1 MPNIRIGFGTDFNL
15 KNEQIG
21 IGLTNQSVR
30 LQVAGNIRA
39 ERLITTG
46 SGINT
51 FYSYDGFLNDKQE
64 SDYDLSIDIT
74 DKGNLNSLSGEIVI
88 NGEVTVSD
96 DTPLTGGR
104 LDSLTVTGKFDLPQ
118 GGTEDRED
126 TPEKG
131 STRFNQ
137 DLGQLEFYTGYE
149 WRTVNSY
156 AGSGRGRVV
165 IYAGNSGSA
174 VQSVIQYFNAATQGN
189 TINFGSASAAANA
202 CGGVSD
208 STRGVFNNG
217 YNTPVT
223 TLEYVTIASEG
234 NSIDFG
240 SLSVARYRGSSHSS
254 STRGLF
260 LGGRNYPAGTST
272 NIIDYIQIQTLG
284 NAIDFGDLYKLHS
297 GQSSGMGSPTRA
309 FTMGG
314 FASSPSAYCN
324 DIQVVTISSKGD
336 AVNFGTLT
344 YAGGYLSAC
353 SNSIRGFGSGG
364 YQFPGSFTTRHIN
377 TLTLSTQGNATS
389 FGDLTSNRGYAAGS
403 SSNTRGFYIG
413 GFENSPG
420 GVTYTNTIEFWN
432 ISTSGNAIDF
442 GDQVNTLYDQ
452 GACSD
457 SHGGLGGF

>member
-64 SDYDLSIDIT
+64 SNYDLSIDIS

-88 NGEVTVSD
+88 NGEVTVSE

-156 AGSGRGRVV
+156 ADSGGRG
-165 IYAGNSGSA
+165 
-174 VQSVIQYFNAATQGN
+174 
-189 TINFGSASAAANA
+189 
-202 CGGVSD
+202 
-208 STRGVFNNG
+208 RGVFNLGFFPATTQIDFINISTLGNAQDFGNTSIVRGISGSCSSSIRGLFSSG
-217 YNTPVT
+217 YTPGGNTNSID
-223 TLEYVTIASEG
+223 YITIASQG

-240 SLSVARYRGSSHSS
+240 DGTIIREELCGCSS

-260 LGGRNYPAGTST
+260 AGSGPSGIAVNT
-272 NIIDYIQIQTLG
+272 IDYVTIASLG
-284 NAIDFGDLYKLHS
+284 DAKDFGDLTIGRS
-297 GQSSGMGSPTRA
+297 DPTGISSPTRGFVCGGYSPGPSRQRTIDTFIISSTGNA
-309 FTMGG
+309 VSFGNLTETFSRGNNGSISSGTRGILGGG
-314 FASSPSAYCN
+314 FSSSNRNIIEY
-324 DIQVVTISSKGD
+324 I
-336 AVNFGTLT
+336 TL
-344 YAGGYLSAC
+344 
-353 SNSIRGFGSGG
+353 
-364 YQFPGSFTTRHIN
+364 N
-377 TLTLSTQGNATS
+377 TFGNAQD
-389 FGDLTSNRGYAAGS
+389 FGDLTVIRSRLGSTSNV
-403 SSNTRGFYIG
+403 TRGIFCG
-413 GFENSPG
+413 GETPSILNVIDY
-420 GVTYTNTIEFWN
+420 VTITT
-432 ISTSGNAIDF
+432 TGNAQDF
-442 GDQVNTLYDQ
+442 GDLTRVGDGIAGL
-452 GACSD
+452 SD